1 MRGFVPVKFGD
12 YQKVFCQWQP
22 KILKI
27 KISIQ
32 HCVVQWGLL
41 AENRQVQNIVPVNF
55 GDDENLVR

>member
-1 MRGFVPVKFGD
+1 MCIPVPVNFGD
-12 YQKVFCQWQP
+12 DEKVFCRWQP

-27 KISIQ
+27 ETSIQ